1 MSTLFISD
9 LHLTPDRPESTEY
22 FIKFMHEKTKLANTI
37 FVLGDLFEY
46 WVGDDATK
54 RLGAHT
60 VIDQFKRLADAGVR
74 LYFMPGN
81 RDFLVGKKFCTQAGF
96 EYLHDESRVTLNGH
110 KILLLHGDSLC
121 TDDVEHQKFR
131 LIVNQKSWQKKFLD
145 QPIESRI
152 EQAMHARA
160 MSNSDNENYSESIMD
175 VTESAV
181 ISAFNQHSVKLMVHG
196 HTHRPKIH
204 KHQVESTITNDNT
217 PTNIRIV
224 LGDWYEQAS
233 YLELIDE
240 KLTLYTANQS
250 TSTTLIS

>member
-1 MSTLFISD
+1 M
-9 LHLTPDRPESTEY
+9 
-22 FIKFMHEKTKLANTI
+22 
-37 FVLGDLFEY
+37 
-46 WVGDDATK
+46 
-54 RLGAHT
+54 
-60 VIDQFKRLADAGVR
+60 
-74 LYFMPGN
+74 
-81 RDFLVGKKFCTQAGF
+81 
-96 EYLHDESRVTLNGH
+96 
-110 KILLLHGDSLC
+110 
-121 TDDVEHQKFR
+121 
-131 LIVNQKSWQKKFLD
+131 D
-145 QPIESRI
+145 QPIESRV

-160 MSNSDNENYSESIMD
+160 MSNSDNENYSKSIMD

-204 KHQVESTITNDNT
+204 KHQVESTITNDST